1 VGTAS
6 IDSQPS
12 SRRSGRKR
20 KSTTVTIDGFTIKT
34 QNLYSVTA
42 DSYVYGGFQADAPK
56 AKKAWTKPEIKPRGV
71 KKTYSEPE
79 QKRMEFNNG
88 VKARVEQNAHLRKAF
103 FASHVETFSPFLE
116 ESVDS
121 DLRQFAKN
129 NSSLV
134 KAAKEMNTET
144 FIQPD
149 LIQAEMRDYQL
160 IGLNW
165 MVKMHKQNLA
175 CILGDEMGLVS
186 FDFLRY
192 IKCDTIVCVMILLL
206 IQCVFCSYF
215 VENVGQNIADNFTT
229 LSFERDGKDFRA

>member
-1 VGTAS
+1 
-6 IDSQPS
+6 
-12 SRRSGRKR
+12 
-20 KSTTVTIDGFTIKT
+20 
-34 QNLYSVTA
+34 
-42 DSYVYGGFQADAPK
+42 
-56 AKKAWTKPEIKPRGV
+56 
-71 KKTYSEPE
+71 
-79 QKRMEFNNG
+79 
-88 VKARVEQNAHLRKAF
+88 
-103 FASHVETFSPFLE
+103 
-116 ESVDS
+116 
-121 DLRQFAKN
+121 
-129 NSSLV
+129 V
-134 KAAKEMNTET
+134 KAANEMNTET
-144 FIQPD
+144 FMQPD